1 MTGFAKRGAAL
12 ALAALLLQG
21 AALADSKTITYT
33 ILKDGDPI
41 GKETYMLDRD
51 GDHTSVA
58 LTVDSAVHILFL
70 DFKYHHTR
78 TESWTSTQLDKLSA
92 DTDDDGTKHHVE
104 IAAKEGGTGFTVTA
118 DGKTV
123 AVPDEAFPLAQWNRA
138 TVGHPV
144 LIPVENDDKPYKVAV
159 KDIGPDSLTIGGE
172 KVATEHFSLSGDID
186 RELWYD
192 TDGVLAKATFRRRG
206 FGIAIVRDN

>member
-1 MTGFAKRGAAL
+1 MTGFGKRGAAL
-12 ALAALLLQG
+12 ALTALLLQG
-21 AALADSKTITYT
+21 AALADSKTVTYT

-78 TESWTSTQLDKLSA
+78 TESWNGAQLEKLSA

-104 IAAKEGGTGFTVTA
+104 IAAKEGGAGFTVTT
-118 DGKTV
+118 DGKAVT
-123 AVPDEAFPLAQWNRA
+123 VPDDAFPVAQWNRA
-138 TVGHPV
+138 MVGHPV
-144 LIPVENDDKPYKVAV
+144 LIPVESDDKPYKAAF
-159 KDIGPDSLTIGGE
+159 KDVGPDSLTIGGE

-192 TDGVLAKATFRRRG
+192 TDGVLAKVTFRRRG

>member
-1 MTGFAKRGAAL
+1 MRTYLTAA
-12 ALAALLLQG
+12 AAALLLQG
-21 AALADSKTITYT
+21 AALAESKTITYT

-41 GKETYMLDRD
+41 GKETYVLDRD
-51 GDHTSVA
+51 GDHTGVA
-58 LTVDSAVHILFL
+58 LTVDSAVRILFL

-78 TESWTSTQLDKLSA
+78 TESWNGTKLEKLSA

-104 IAAKEGGTGFTVTA
+104 IAAKENGTGFTVTT
-118 DGKTV
+118 DGKPV
-123 AVPDEAFPLAQWNRA
+123 LAPDDAFPLAQWNRA
-138 TVGHPV
+138 MAPHPV

-172 KVATEHFSLSGDID
+172 KVATEHFSLSGDIE

-192 TDGVLAKATFRRRG
+192 ADGVLAKTTFRRRG

>member
-1 MTGFAKRGAAL
+1 MRTHLKV

-21 AALADSKTITYT
+21 AAMADSKTVTYT

-41 GKETYMLDRD
+41 GKETYMIDRD

-78 TESWTSTQLDKLSA
+78 TESWNGAQLEKLSA

-104 IAAKEGGTGFTVTA
+104 IAAKEGGSGFTVTT

-123 AVPDEAFPLAQWNRA
+123 TTPDDAFPVAQWNHA
-138 TVGHPV
+138 MLGHPV
-144 LIPVENDDKPYKVAV
+144 LIPVENDDKPYKAAF
-159 KDIGPDSLTIGGE
+159 KDVGPDSLTIGGE
-172 KVATEHFSLSGDID
+172 KVATEHFTLSGDLE

-192 TDGVLAKATFRRRG
+192 TDGVLAKVTFRRRG

>member
-1 MTGFAKRGAAL
+1 MFATRARSLAAAVTLLALPGFAL
-12 ALAALLLQG
+12 AE
-21 AALADSKTITYT
+21 SKTVTYT
-33 ILKDGDPI
+33 ILKEGDPI
-41 GKETYMLDRD
+41 GKETYMIDRD

-78 TESWTSTQLDKLSA
+78 TESWTGAQLEKLSA

-104 IAAKEGGTGFTVTA
+104 IAAKENGPGFTVNT
-118 DGKTV
+118 DGKAVT
-123 AVPDEAFPLAQWNRA
+123 VPDDAFPVAQWNHA
-138 TVGHPV
+138 MVGHPV
-144 LIPVENDDKPYKVAV
+144 LISVENDDKPYKAAF

-172 KVATEHFSLSGDID
+172 KVATEHFTLSGDLE

-192 TDGVLAKATFRRRG
+192 TDGVLAKVTFRRRG

>member
-1 MTGFAKRGAAL
+1 MRTHLKV

-21 AALADSKTITYT
+21 AACADSKTITYT

-58 LTVDSAVHILFL
+58 LTVDSAVRILFL
-70 DFKYHHTR
+70 DFRYHHTR
-78 TESWTSTQLDKLSA
+78 TESWNGTQLDKLSA

-104 IAAKEGGTGFTVTA
+104 IAAKEGGGFTVSS
-118 DGKTV
+118 DGK
-123 AVPDEAFPLAQWNRA
+123 AVEAPADAFPLAQWNRA
-138 TVGHPV
+138 MVNHPV
-144 LIPVENDDKPYKVAV
+144 LIPVENDDKPYKVAF
-159 KDIGPDSLTIGGE
+159 KDVGPDSLTIAGE
-172 KVATEHFSLSGDID
+172 KVATEHYSLSGDIE

-192 TDGVLAKATFRRRG
+192 ADGVLAKVTFRRRG